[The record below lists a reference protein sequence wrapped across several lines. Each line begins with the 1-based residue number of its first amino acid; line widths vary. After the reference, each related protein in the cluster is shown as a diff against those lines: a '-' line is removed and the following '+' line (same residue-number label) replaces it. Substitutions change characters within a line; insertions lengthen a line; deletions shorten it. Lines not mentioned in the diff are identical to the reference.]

1 MPALVALLLLTG
13 CGGSDDPV
21 AVDPG
26 SSPSASGVP
35 AAPGPVRTRQLA
47 TVMDTGTPELCL
59 GPVAESWPPQCSGPA
74 LVGWDWGEH
83 QGTYDRSGSARW
95 GTYLVQGEWDG
106 STFTVESAVP
116 GALYDP
122 APAPTPPLP
131 EPAEHHSPAELEQV
145 AGEVGEQV
153 PGVLGAQVVGAHVLA
168 DVTYD
173 DGTLQQQVDDEY
185 GAGVVVLT
193 SMIVDVRE

>member
-1 MPALVALLLLTG
+1 MPALVALLLVTG

-26 SSPSASGVP
+26 SRPSTSGVP

-47 TVMDTGTPELCL
+47 TVMDAGTPELCL

-74 LVGWDWGEH
+74 LVGWDWSEH
-83 QGTYDRSGSARW
+83 QGTYDRSGSTRW

-122 APAPTPPLP
+122 APEPMPPLP
-131 EPAEHHSPAELEQV
+131 EPAEHHSSAELEQV
-145 AGEVGEQV
+145 AGEVGQGV
-153 PGVLGAQVVGAHVLA
+153 PGVLDAQVVGPHVLA
-168 DVTYD
+168 GVTYD
-173 DGTLQQQVDDEY
+173 DGTLQQQVDNQY

>member
-1 MPALVALLLLTG
+1 MPALAALLLLTG

-26 SSPSASGVP
+26 GPPGTSGVP

-47 TVMDTGTPELCL
+47 TVMDTGSPELCL
-59 GPVAESWPPQCSGPA
+59 GPVAESWPPQCSGTA
-74 LVGWDWGEH
+74 LAGWDWSEH
-83 QGTYDRSGSARW
+83 QGTFDRSGSTRW
-95 GTYLVQGEWDG
+95 GAYLVEGEWDG
-106 STFTVESAVP
+106 STFTYDDAIPAAV
-116 GALYDP
+116 YDA
-122 APAPTPPLP
+122 APAPSPTYP
-131 EPAEHHSPAELEQV
+131 EPAEQHSTEELQQIADQV
-145 AGEVGEQV
+145 GQDL
-153 PGVLGAQVVGAHVLA
+153 PGALGAYADGPRVLV